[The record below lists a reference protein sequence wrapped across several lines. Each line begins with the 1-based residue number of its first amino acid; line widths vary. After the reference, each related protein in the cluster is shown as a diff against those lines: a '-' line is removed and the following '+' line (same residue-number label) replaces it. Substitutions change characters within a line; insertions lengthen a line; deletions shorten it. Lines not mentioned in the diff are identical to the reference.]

1 MANGDVEELTAQG
14 SKKCDTIVLTG
25 KQENCDKAKEALLVS
40 RLLQRS
46 LLAET
51 PPPPPLIIFK
61 IKIKSNYLSLSI

>member
-51 PPPPPLIIFK
+51 PPPPSPNNF
-61 IKIKSNYLSLSI
+61 

>member
-51 PPPPPLIIFK
+51 PPLIIFK

>member
-51 PPPPPLIIFK
+51 PPPIIFK
-61 IKIKSNYLSLSI
+61 MKIKSNYLSLSI

>member
-46 LLAET
+46 LLAE

>member
-51 PPPPPLIIFK
+51 PPPPP
-61 IKIKSNYLSLSI
+61 

>member
-51 PPPPPLIIFK
+51 PPPPLIIFK
-61 IKIKSNYLSLSI
+61 IKLNQII

>member
-51 PPPPPLIIFK
+51 PPPLNNF
-61 IKIKSNYLSLSI
+61 